1 MSTDKAKQ
9 NTQSA
14 TQELWHVAE
23 TDDSN
28 RAESLLA
35 NGAEINAGNAHGMTA
50 LMRAAARGR
59 VRMVRVLLKHGADP
73 NSVRNDKFTALML
86 AAFFGHQEV
95 VRILVEHGGDADATT
110 RFGTSAQV
118 WAASRTFKGIVQYLE
133 HPRASQASSNVATVA
148 NTCTDSPREATSVKR
163 DENLNDETPGI
174 PTERSFEEVGSLA
187 ALGAA
192 LIEGVAPSVNDP
204 PRVQHSSPD
213 FSAIHQFRSRLH
225 PVNRSIRGYAWTAL
239 LLFIAVFAHLAL
251 EQGQRDT
258 KLTTQTHS
266 PVAIEGSAVLV
277 SPSVADNLPTSV
289 AVKKIAPSDAQADK
303 MALGDAAA
311 TKSKKTNTLEP
322 RLSNIQVLSVGD
334 NGIGNTSKSPNPTSI
349 SQSTSTPEH
358 TADVARSTQFTAVAA
373 STPKPQPAVSRESMR
388 MNNPTPLPTELITGS
403 KTPNGRVIQWP

>member
-23 TDDSN
+23 TDDSD
-28 RAESLLA
+28 RVESLLA
-35 NGAEINAGNAHGMTA
+35 NGAEINASNAQGMTA
-50 LMRAAARGR
+50 LMRAAAGGR

-73 NSVRNDKFTALML
+73 NSARNDKFTALML

-95 VRILVEHGGDADATT
+95 VRILVEHGGDTDATT
-110 RFGTSAQV
+110 RFGTSAKV
-118 WAASRTFKGIVQYLE
+118 WAASRTFKGVVQYLE

-148 NTCTDSPREATSVKR
+148 NTCAGSPREATSVKR
-163 DENLNDETPGI
+163 DENLNYETPGI
-174 PTERSFEEVGSLA
+174 PTESSFEEVGSLA

-192 LIEGVAPSVNDP
+192 LNEGVAPSGNDP
-204 PRVQHSSPD
+204 SRVQQSSPD
-213 FSAIHQFRSRLH
+213 FSVIHQFRSRLQ
-225 PVNRSIRGYAWTAL
+225 PVNRSIRVYAWTAL

-251 EQGQRDT
+251 EQRQRDV
-258 KLTTQTHS
+258 KLITQTHS

-289 AVKKIAPSDAQADK
+289 EVRIAPSDAQADK

-311 TKSKKTNTLEP
+311 TNSKKTNTLKP
-322 RLSNIQVLSVGD
+322 RLSGIRVLPVRD
-334 NGIGNTSKSPNPTSI
+334 NGSGNTSKSPNPTSI

-358 TADVARSTQFTAVAA
+358 TADVARSTEFTAAAA
-373 STPKPQPAVSRESMR
+373 STPRPRPAVSRESMR
-388 MNNPTPLPTELITGS
+388 MNNPAPLTTELITGS